1 MVLVLT
7 KSKIQGVLT
16 AEAQT
21 PGQTWLLYAQ
31 THIGGVRSITRV
43 DSAVGQWECPALP
56 EAHALRLGCQAHQPN
71 KPSPSTHLPQPFP
84 GL

>member
-21 PGQTWLLYAQ
+21 PPGQTWLLYARP
-31 THIGGVRSITRV
+31 T
-43 DSAVGQWECPALP
+43 
-56 EAHALRLGCQAHQPN
+56 
-71 KPSPSTHLPQPFP
+71 
-84 GL
+84 